1 VMAAFNRMRLNI
13 VLAALAGLALR
24 IFFVV
29 RFPVTDSGD
38 APFYIE
44 LAWNWLKNH
53 VYGFPVHGVLTPVD
67 MRVPGYPAFLVAIFA
82 WAGQSTRAIMLAQA
96 VLDVVTCFL
105 IALIA
110 ARLAPAE
117 RRRRVFIAALWLAA
131 ICPFTANYTA
141 VVLTETLVT
150 FLTALVILVL
160 LETELFASSGRRA
173 TLVLSP
179 WLLAGIVTGFGTLVR
194 PETPLVLF
202 AAGLVLAAK
211 WWRPRDWT
219 KLLRAGVLMG
229 IGLILPLVPWAARNW
244 RTLHEVRFLAPRYSE
259 LPGEYT
265 PHGFIDW
272 TNTWLWRFRDVYLTH
287 WKLNEGEIS
296 IDDLPSSA
304 FDSAQERAQ
313 VSELLDQYNE
323 SLTIDPDLDS
333 KFREIARERT
343 ARHPLRTYVKV
354 PFLRCL
360 VLWFTPRVELLP
372 ISGHLTPIAE
382 EWEDDRPDFLQ
393 TLGLVVVSLAYVG
406 LALAAILSVP
416 RTPFL
421 RFLIVFIIVRTVFFA
436 YEVETPEPRYV
447 LECFPAL
454 IALGAQV
461 FGWRFSFLRRVQGGS
476 SRERFAE
483 IAP

>member
-1 VMAAFNRMRLNI
+1 MAALNRMRLNI
-13 VLAALAGLALR
+13 LLAALAGLALR
-24 IFFVV
+24 IVFVV

-44 LAWNWLKNH
+44 LAWDWLKNR

-67 MRVPGYPAFLVAIFA
+67 MRTPGYPAFLAAIFA
-82 WAGQSTRAIMLAQA
+82 VSGQSTRAAMLAQA
-96 VLDVVTCFL
+96 VLDVATCFL
-105 IALIA
+105 VALIA
-110 ARLAPAE
+110 ARLAPAD

-131 ICPFTANYTA
+131 LCPFTANYTA
-141 VVLTETLVT
+141 VVLTETLAT

-160 LETELFASSGRRA
+160 LETELFASRGRQA
-173 TLVLSP
+173 TLVFSP
-179 WLLAGIVTGFGTLVR
+179 WLLAGIIAGFGTLVR

-202 AAGLVLAAK
+202 AAGLVLTAK
-211 WWRPRDWT
+211 WWRRRDWT
-219 KLLRAGVLMG
+219 RLLRAGVLVA
-229 IGLILPLVPWAARNW
+229 IGVILPLVPWAARNW
-244 RTLHEVRFLAPRYSE
+244 HTLHEIRFLAPRYSE

-265 PHGFIDW
+265 PHGFIGW

-287 WKLNEGEIS
+287 WKLNEEEIS
-296 IDDLPSSA
+296 IDDLPSAA
-304 FDSAQERAQ
+304 FDSPKERAQ

-323 SLTIDPDLDS
+323 SLTIGPELDS
-333 KFREIARERT
+333 QFREMARERT
-343 ARHPLRTYVKV
+343 ARRPLRTYLKV

-372 ISGHLTPIAE
+372 ISGHLTPVGE
-382 EWEDDRPDFLQ
+382 EWEDDRPDFLE
-393 TLGLVVVSLAYVG
+393 TLGLVMVSLVYIG
-406 LALAAILSVP
+406 LALAAILGVP

-421 RFLIVFIIVRTVFFA
+421 WFLIAFIIVRTVFFA
-436 YEVETPEPRYV
+436 YAVETPEPRYV

-461 FGWRFSFLRRVQGGS
+461 FGWRLSFLRRARGES
-476 SRERFAE
+476 SPGKFAG